1 MDETIA
7 YKKPEIIS
15 VEIPSNKN
23 DFIPDRLHPVKKK
36 KEFVVTDNTR
46 IPFGKLKGQPH
57 KVFKKIKHRK
67 YCEWIL
73 DQKDF
78 YFDKTQDYIEENV
91 EFY

>member
-1 MDETIA
+1 MDESIV

-15 VEIPSNKN
+15 VEIPKN
-23 DFIPDRLHPVKKK
+23 DFTPKRLYPVKKTI
-36 KEFVVTDNTR
+36 EFVISDNTR

-78 YFDKTQDYIEENV
+78 YFNKTQDYIEENV